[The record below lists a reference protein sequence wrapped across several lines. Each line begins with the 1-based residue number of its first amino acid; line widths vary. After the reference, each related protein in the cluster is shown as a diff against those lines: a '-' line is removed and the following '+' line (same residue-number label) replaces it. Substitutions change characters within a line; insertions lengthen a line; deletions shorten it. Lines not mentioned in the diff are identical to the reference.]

1 MTLGLRLGLS
11 LASSPY
17 IIMLETHMLEEHK
30 KVWTVICTNTCR
42 FILYDEQYYS
52 HYIHKQNLLSL
63 SSMVTVVVED
73 VKLSVTPGG
82 SLEASWAVNC

>member
-1 MTLGLRLGLS
+1 MMNNIT
-11 LASSPY
+11 A
-17 IIMLETHMLEEHK
+17 I
-30 KVWTVICTNTCR
+30 ICTNR
-42 FILYDEQYYS
+42 KSD
-52 HYIHKQNLLSL
+52 LLSL